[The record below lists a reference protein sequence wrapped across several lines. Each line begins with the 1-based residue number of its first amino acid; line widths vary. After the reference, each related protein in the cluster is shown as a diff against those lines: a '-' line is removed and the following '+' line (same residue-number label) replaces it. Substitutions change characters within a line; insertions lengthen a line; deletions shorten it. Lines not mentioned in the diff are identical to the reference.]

1 MSTDRRVF
9 ELTTLLRQTI
19 EALGKGS
26 PALAEEARELFE
38 MVSRPPRV
46 AVVGRLKSGKST
58 LVNALTENKIAATDA
73 LECTMTVSIYR
84 NGAPA
89 RAEVRGH
96 HGQVERIPLSDGPLT
111 QLPMP
116 LNEVDYI
123 DQYLPNA
130 RLERL
135 TLIDTPG
142 TATLTVENE
151 ARTKRVLVEGRKD
164 TTRASSWADSVVFL
178 SDSTPREDELE
189 LLSQLGM
196 TPLTTV
202 GVLSRAD
209 SFGAGAFGHKDPLD
223 HARSHAS
230 RIASELGGAV
240 YTVLPLSGLMAE
252 SALTGRVNT
261 AVARDLATLS
271 ELDRDQVLDVLE
283 LEDPREAGVA
293 LSAEQRDGLLDILGE
308 YGFLAGRRI
317 AAERGAAGLVEWMT
331 EVSGLAQLTEILIGE
346 LSYYAVLQR
355 AVRVLDILQDLAN
368 NHSDRE
374 HVRWV
379 HSVITTQPAM
389 HYVMLYRSYRDTY
402 ATNPSSSLLPF
413 LRQAIAADTPAQV
426 VGLSPDTPTEEVH
439 AVLQQEIQQLH
450 NLAMSSLSAAED
462 EARERLVAACQS
474 ALEALH

>member
-1 MSTDRRVF
+1 M
-9 ELTTLLRQTI
+9 
-19 EALGKGS
+19 
-26 PALAEEARELFE
+26 
-38 MVSRPPRV
+38 
-46 AVVGRLKSGKST
+46 
-58 LVNALTENKIAATDA
+58 
-73 LECTMTVSIYR
+73 
-84 NGAPA
+84 
-89 RAEVRGH
+89 RGH

-230 RIASELGGAV
+230 RIASAV
-240 YTVLPLSGLMAE
+240 SYTHL
-252 SALTGRVNT
+252 
-261 AVARDLATLS
+261 
-271 ELDRDQVLDVLE
+271 
-283 LEDPREAGVA
+283 
-293 LSAEQRDGLLDILGE
+293 
-308 YGFLAGRRI
+308 
-317 AAERGAAGLVEWMT
+317 
-331 EVSGLAQLTEILIGE
+331 
-346 LSYYAVLQR
+346 R
-355 AVRVLDILQDLAN
+355 A
-368 NHSDRE
+368 HE
-374 HVRWV
+374 
-379 HSVITTQPAM
+379 T
-389 HYVMLYRSYRDTY
+389 
-402 ATNPSSSLLPF
+402 
-413 LRQAIAADTPAQV
+413 
-426 VGLSPDTPTEEVH
+426 
-439 AVLQQEIQQLH
+439 
-450 NLAMSSLSAAED
+450 
-462 EARERLVAACQS
+462 
-474 ALEALH
+474 